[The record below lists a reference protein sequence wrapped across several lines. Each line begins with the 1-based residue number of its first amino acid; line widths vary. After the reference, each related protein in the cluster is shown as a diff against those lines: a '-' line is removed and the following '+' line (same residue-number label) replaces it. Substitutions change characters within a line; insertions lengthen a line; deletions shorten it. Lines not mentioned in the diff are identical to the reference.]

1 MLAHLPAVRRAGE
14 ALLCRAGAQPQAER
28 RLLHAG
34 TGCTWGDLRWRL
46 SCGAVLAVRGQGAP
60 CHRCP
65 SASSSSTCSRSSGM
79 RTHTQRVKADP
90 HPLQSGAQK
99 VFPIATQSQKSLEE
113 HSPALCWGEHSWGA
127 AHCRAMKSPLPEAM
141 CATPGAGGSPQDLS
155 PPRGNTACT
164 QLCGVT
170 AEHHPPHKQ

>member
-14 ALLCRAGAQPQAER
+14 ALLCRVGAQPQAER

-79 RTHTQRVKADP
+79 RTHTASEGRSTPAAKRSTEGFP
-90 HPLQSGAQK
+90 HCYAVPKVSRRAQPCPLLGGAQLGRS
-99 VFPIATQSQKSLEE
+99 T
-113 HSPALCWGEHSWGA
+113 
-127 AHCRAMKSPLPEAM
+127 LPGYEISA
-141 CATPGAGGSPQDLS
+141 
-155 PPRGNTACT
+155 PRGHVC
-164 QLCGVT
+164 
-170 AEHHPPHKQ
+170 HPRGRRFPAGPQPTPW